1 MIRLCFPYMKDHGD
15 ASIINFG
22 SGSDEMGMEGC
33 AAHAA
38 AKEAIRGLSR
48 VVAREWGKHGI
59 RVNTA
64 SPSAVTDN
72 VMASLSTNPMCR
84 PGDSYE
90 DITPAVV
97 FLASEDARRVTG
109 QNLNIDGGGNIHS

>member
-1 MIRLCFPYMKDHGD
+1 M
-15 ASIINFG
+15 
-22 SGSDEMGMEGC
+22 
-33 AAHAA
+33 
-38 AKEAIRGLSR
+38 
-48 VVAREWGKHGI
+48 VAREWGKHGI

-72 VMASLSTNPMCR
+72 VMASVTQLPEERKAYVMASLSTNPMCR

-97 FLASEDARRVTG
+97 FLASGDARWVTG